1 MGIDKQSFCL
11 VMISSAA
18 PAPIEMESEIFRKNR
33 RQWRCGCSEQ
43 SATLE
48 AVLGVLNRLG
58 LLQDLSRKNTNIRI
72 YTFLCRRKCAGSTG
86 SSWNSYSLSADSDID
101 NRHEINDVYHQQ
113 PRKKEIHSTAA
124 IQASTNLRTKTVMI
138 SSSTWFVV
146 ISFFDFLRVTN
157 FAIN

>member
-48 AVLGVLNRLG
+48 AVLGVLNRLEENVLAQLAVLG
-58 LLQDLSRKNTNIRI
+58 TVTLCLLTLILIIATKSTMYTINSQGRRKSTQQLQSKLLQTSEQK
-72 YTFLCRRKCAGSTG
+72 
-86 SSWNSYSLSADSDID
+86 
-101 NRHEINDVYHQQ
+101 
-113 PRKKEIHSTAA
+113 
-124 IQASTNLRTKTVMI
+124 
-138 SSSTWFVV
+138 
-146 ISFFDFLRVTN
+146 
-157 FAIN
+157 